1 MNYKVIAILS
11 LLTFSSS
18 AFSQKANIQ
27 IPNNSVSLS
36 IGFYRDFPQ
45 DENKSA
51 DSDLLY
57 FDLGLRYSYRSG
69 ITPIGFCLGL
79 DFHSLDNSGGI
90 VDFTVM
96 PNVHFDFW
104 KNQVSLY
111 FGVGGLLARASSSQ
125 WKTYLWGYA
134 FSIDSKYN
142 IDKSISAGIE
152 LRYHQYIR
160 GIKSISFIANMSYS
174 LNF

>member
-1 MNYKVIAILS
+1 MKYISIAIFFFL
-11 LLTFSSS
+11 FSSS
-18 AFSQKANIQ
+18 AFSQKAIIH
-27 IPNNSVSLS
+27 IPHNSVSIS
-36 IGFYRDFPQ
+36 MGFYRDFPQ

-51 DSDLLY
+51 DNELLY
-57 FDLGLRYSYRSG
+57 FDLGLRYSYRSD

-90 VDFTVM
+90 VDFTIM
-96 PNVHFDFW
+96 PNLHFDFL
-104 KNQVSLY
+104 KNHVSLY
-111 FGVGGLLARASSSQ
+111 FGAGGLLARASSPN

-134 FSIDSKYN
+134 LSLDGKYN
-142 IDKSISAGIE
+142 IYKSASIGIE

-160 GIKSISFIANMSYS
+160 GIKSVPFIANMSFS

>member
-1 MNYKVIAILS
+1 M
-11 LLTFSSS
+11 
-18 AFSQKANIQ
+18 
-27 IPNNSVSLS
+27 
-36 IGFYRDFPQ
+36 
-45 DENKSA
+45 
-51 DSDLLY
+51 
-57 FDLGLRYSYRSG
+57 
-69 ITPIGFCLGL
+69 TPIGFCLGL

-104 KNQVSLY
+104 KNYVSLY
-111 FGVGGLLARASSSQ
+111 FGAGGLLARASSSQ

-134 FSIDSKYN
+134 LLLDGKYN
-142 IDKSISAGIE
+142 IYKSASAGIE

>member
-1 MNYKVIAILS
+1 MKYLPITIFIL
-11 LLTFSSS
+11 LFSSL

-36 IGFYRDFPQ
+36 IGFYRDFPR
-45 DENKSA
+45 DDNKSA
-51 DSDLLY
+51 DSELLY
-57 FDLGLRYSYRSG
+57 FDLGLKYSYRSG

-79 DFHSLDNSGGI
+79 DFHSIDNLGGI

-96 PNVHFDFW
+96 PNLHFDLW
-104 KNQVSLY
+104 KNHVSLY
-111 FGVGGLLARASSSQ
+111 FGAGGLLARASSSN

-134 FSIDSKYN
+134 LSLDAKYN

-152 LRYHQYIR
+152 LKHHQYIR
-160 GIKSISFIANMSYS
+160 DIKSVPFIANVSFS